1 MAIWNRKLNKRNEPR
16 DRHREFIYLDE
27 VSVVSLLAGLQGEIK
42 DAVTDTL
49 SRTEDH
55 SLGGS
60 LSAAKAGVGIES
72 RLGTSRTSTNE
83 VVRRA
88 VIQSTFRDLWRRDVG
103 VLLHNISGI
112 KRRFR
117 KKIHSHRNLERSLSR
132 LKKKKLAVP
141 LREID
146 RGDIVEMDIK
156 VEADQI
162 FKMITVGTTFLDL
175 MNGREDL
182 FGLSAADVRE
192 VAPMIEVL
200 KELLVGLVPMRGL
213 ATSHSVI
220 EVAGEQIAL
229 ATELLGKEIQG
240 CARPLELVGF
250 AEADSFWRDLRRTLF
265 SGSTFT
271 VYARAEGPTL
281 TSPWSPVKIADLLS
295 SLSPDLRD
303 EVVLPLQHLDLGNTR
318 LVEPPK
324 PGATAQFQL
333 DSFAAAVQ
341 EATGANPDT
350 TSVNEAIA
358 TALPALISAT
368 SIEEKRRAFEPVA
381 QAAGGEDIDRDLLL
395 AIRSD
400 WIDLPSVSVPNTSKA
415 PPQQPEADVSPIQL
429 EVGFVALYW

>member
-1 MAIWNRKLNKRNEPR
+1 MTIWKRKRNEPR

-42 DAVTDTL
+42 DAITDTL
-49 SRTEDH
+49 SQTEDH
-55 SLGGS
+55 SLRGTLG
-60 LSAAKAGVGIES
+60 AVKAGASVES
-72 RLGTSRTSTNE
+72 RLGASRTSTNE

-103 VLLHNISGI
+103 VLLHDISGI

-117 KKIHSHRNLERSLSR
+117 KPIHSYRDLENSLPR
-132 LKKKKLAVP
+132 LKKAKLAVS
-141 LREID
+141 LGDIH

-156 VEADQI
+156 VEADQF
-162 FKMITVGTTFLDL
+162 FKMITVGATFLDL

-182 FGLSAADVRE
+182 FGVSAADVRE

-200 KELLVGLVPMRGL
+200 KELLVGLVPMRGV

-220 EVAGEQIAL
+220 EVAGEQVAI
-229 ATELLGKEIQG
+229 ATELLGSEVQG
-240 CARPLELVGF
+240 GARPLELVGF

-281 TSPWSPVKIADLLS
+281 TSPWSPIKIADLLE

-303 EVVLPLQHLDLGNTR
+303 EVVLPLQQLDLGKTQ
-318 LVEPPK
+318 LVETPEA
-324 PGATAQFQL
+324 GVTAQFQL
-333 DSFAAAVQ
+333 DNFAAALQ
-341 EATGANPDT
+341 AATGANPDAD
-350 TSVNEAIA
+350 SVNEAVE
-358 TALPALISAT
+358 TAIPALASAT
-368 SIEEKRRAFEPVA
+368 TIEEQRRAFEPVA
-381 QAAGGEDIDRDLLL
+381 QAVAGEDVDRDLLL
-395 AIRSD
+395 TIRSD
-400 WIDLPSVSVPNTSKA
+400 WINRLPVSAFNTSTT
-415 PPQQPEADVSPIQL
+415 PRQQPEPDASPVQL

>member
-1 MAIWNRKLNKRNEPR
+1 MMAIWSRKRNEPR

-55 SLGGS
+55 SLGGT
-60 LSAAKAGVGIES
+60 LGAAKAGASVES

-103 VLLHNISGI
+103 VLLHDISGI
-112 KRRFR
+112 KRRLR
-117 KKIHSHRNLERSLSR
+117 KPIHSYRDLENALPR
-132 LKKKKLAVP
+132 LKKAKMAVP
-141 LREID
+141 LGD
-146 RGDIVEMDIK
+146 VHRGDIVEMDIK
-156 VEADQI
+156 VEADQF

-182 FGLSAADVRE
+182 FGVSAADVRE

-200 KELLVGLVPMRGL
+200 KELLVGLVPMRGV

-220 EVAGEQIAL
+220 EVAGEQVAI
-229 ATELLGKEIQG
+229 ATELLGNDVQG
-240 CARPLELVGF
+240 GARPLELVGF

-281 TSPWSPVKIADLLS
+281 TSPWSPIKIADLLE

-303 EVVLPLQHLDLGNTR
+303 EVVLPLQQLDLGNTQ
-318 LVEPPK
+318 LIETPDA
-324 PGATAQFQL
+324 GATAQFQL
-333 DSFAAAVQ
+333 DNFAAALQ
-341 EATGANPDT
+341 AATGASADAA
-350 TSVNEAIA
+350 SVNEAVE
-358 TALPALISAT
+358 TAIPALASAT
-368 SIEEKRRAFEPVA
+368 TIEERRRAFEPVA
-381 QAAGGEDIDRDLLL
+381 QAVAGEDVNRDLLL
-395 AIRSD
+395 TIRSD
-400 WIDLPSVSVPNTSKA
+400 WINRLPASVPNTSTA
-415 PPQQPEADVSPIQL
+415 LLQQPEPDVSPVQL

>member
-1 MAIWNRKLNKRNEPR
+1 MALWNRKRNEPR

-42 DAVTDTL
+42 DAVTNTL

-55 SLGGS
+55 SLGGTLGAS
-60 LSAAKAGVGIES
+60 KTGASVES
-72 RLGTSRTSTNE
+72 RLGTSRTSSNE

-117 KKIHSHRNLERSLSR
+117 KTIHSYRELENALPR
-132 LKKKKLAVP
+132 LKKAKTAVP
-141 LREID
+141 LSDIN
-146 RGDIVEMDIK
+146 RGDIVEMDIR
-156 VEADQI
+156 VEADQF

-182 FGLSAADVRE
+182 FGVPAADVRE

-200 KELLVGLVPMRGL
+200 KELLVGLVPMRGV

-220 EVAGEQIAL
+220 EVAGEQVAI
-229 ATELLGKEIQG
+229 ATELLGSEVQG
-240 CARPLELVGF
+240 GARPLELVGF
-250 AEADSFWRDLRRTLF
+250 AEVDSFWRDLRRTLF
-265 SGSTFT
+265 SGYTFT

-281 TSPWSPVKIADLLS
+281 TSPWSPIKIADLLE

-303 EVVLPLQHLDLGNTR
+303 EVVVPLQQLDLGNTR
-318 LVEPPK
+318 LVEAPEA
-324 PGATAQFQL
+324 GAIAQFQL
-333 DSFAAAVQ
+333 DNFAAALQ
-341 EATGANPDT
+341 AASGARLD
-350 TSVNEAIA
+350 A
-358 TALPALISAT
+358 TAVNAAVKTAIPALGSAT
-368 SIEEKRRAFEPVA
+368 TVEERRRAFEPVA
-381 QAAGGEDIDRDLLL
+381 QAVAGEDVDRDLLL
-395 AIRSD
+395 TIRSD
-400 WIDLPSVSVPNTSKA
+400 WINRLPASVPNTSTA
-415 PPQQPEADVSPIQL
+415 LLRQPEPDVSPVQL

>member
-1 MAIWNRKLNKRNEPR
+1 MAIWNHKRNEPR

-55 SLGGS
+55 SLGGT
-60 LSAAKAGVGIES
+60 LGAAKAGASVES
-72 RLGTSRTSTNE
+72 RLGASRTSTNE

-103 VLLHNISGI
+103 VLLHDISGI
-112 KRRFR
+112 KRRLR
-117 KKIHSHRNLERSLSR
+117 KPIHSYRDLENALPR
-132 LKKKKLAVP
+132 LRKAKMAVP
-141 LREID
+141 LGDIH

-156 VEADQI
+156 VEADQF

-175 MNGREDL
+175 MDGREDL
-182 FGLSAADVRE
+182 FGVSAADVRE

-200 KELLVGLVPMRGL
+200 KELLVGLVPMRGV

-220 EVAGEQIAL
+220 EVAGEQVAI
-229 ATELLGKEIQG
+229 ATELLGNEVQG
-240 CARPLELVGF
+240 GARPLELVGF
-250 AEADSFWRDLRRTLF
+250 AEANSFWRDLRRTLF

-281 TSPWSPVKIADLLS
+281 TSPWSPIKIADLLG

-303 EVVLPLQHLDLGNTR
+303 AVVLPLQQLDLGNTQ
-318 LVEPPK
+318 LIETPDAEV
-324 PGATAQFQL
+324 TAQFQL
-333 DSFAAAVQ
+333 DNFAAALQV
-341 EATGANPDT
+341 ATGASADAA
-350 TSVNEAIA
+350 SVNEAVE
-358 TALPALISAT
+358 TAIPTLASAT
-368 SIEEKRRAFEPVA
+368 TTEERRRAFEPVA
-381 QAAGGEDIDRDLLL
+381 QAVAGEEVNRDLLL
-395 AIRSD
+395 TIRSD
-400 WIDLPSVSVPNTSKA
+400 WINRLPASTPNTSTA
-415 PPQQPEADVSPIQL
+415 LLQQPEPDVSPVQL